1 MCTVVYV
8 CVLLCVYV
16 CVLLCVC
23 VCVLLCVYVCVLPL
37 LCLSQM
43 KAVKWVAENS
53 NCCGVLGQPNELLSL
68 H

>member
-1 MCTVVYV
+1 MYVCTSSERSIVLHV

-16 CVLLCVC
+16 SVP
-23 VCVLLCVYVCVLPL
+23 LCVYVCVLPL